1 MNRFVVL
8 AACVCASSAQQVLV
22 GGIAGAYNPAP
33 STQFHA
39 QDEFGQFS
47 FGHAGGPLART
58 EARNAYGVTTGSYQ
72 YVDANGL
79 LQTVNYVADPV
90 NGFRVAGTNLPV
102 GPAVPVAAEVEPLVA
117 PTFNPEPLVAPVFTG
132 VAPEPV
138 QDTPEV
144 AEAKAAHL
152 ALLEAANAER
162 KKRDADEEAAVV
174 AAPAIAALPYP
185 YAAGLNLAGL
195 PAAGLPLNYAGLA
208 GVPAL
213 NYAGVP
219 ALNYA
224 VAPAVAAP
232 VATVAAAAAPLAAA
246 PAIAAPVAYAGAP
259 SREAT
264 LTTIKLNPGH
274 ATFYRVD

>member
-1 MNRFVVL
+1 M
-8 AACVCASSAQQVLV
+8 
-22 GGIAGAYNPAP
+22 GGGFAGAINPNP

-58 EARNAYGVTTGSYQ
+58 EARNAFGVTTGSYQ

-152 ALLEAANAER
+152 AALEAAEVAAAER
-162 KKRDADEEAAVV
+162 KRRDADETVAAPAV

-195 PAAGLPLNYAGLA
+195 PIAGAPLNYAGL
-208 GVPAL
+208 PAL
-213 NYAGVP
+213 TYA
-219 ALNYA
+219 A
-224 VAPAVAAP
+224 APAVAAP
-232 VATVAAAAAPLAAA
+232 AVAAPAVAAVAA
-246 PAIAAPVAYAGAP
+246 PAIAAGAP
-259 SREAT
+259 AREAT

-274 ATFYRVD
+274 ATYYRVD

>member
-1 MNRFVVL
+1 MGTQFIAWNQLNGFVVL
-8 AACVCASSAQQVLV
+8 AAAVCASSAQQVLV

-90 NGFRVAGTNLPV
+90 NGFQVAGTNLPV
-102 GPAVPVAAEVEPLVA
+102 GPAAPEVAPLVA
-117 PTFNPEPLVAPVFTG
+117 PIFNPEPLVAPVFDG

-152 ALLEAANAER
+152 AAVEAAKAETVER
-162 KKRDADEEAAVV
+162 RRRDADPAVLGGASRV
-174 AAPAIAALPYP
+174 ISAPTPFIHNAPVRPVIAAPA
-185 YAAGLNLAGL
+185 
-195 PAAGLPLNYAGLA
+195 
-208 GVPAL
+208 
-213 NYAGVP
+213 
-219 ALNYA
+219 
-224 VAPAVAAP
+224 
-232 VATVAAAAAPLAAA
+232 APLGYYGYGGYPLA
-246 PAIAAPVAYAGAP
+246 
-259 SREAT
+259 
-264 LTTIKLNPGH
+264 
-274 ATFYRVD
+274 F